1 MAPVNDHYF
10 TAEPASDAERR
21 LVAVDLAGALREV
34 EVAGG
39 VFSPGGLD
47 KGTRV
52 LLDEVPAPPTGD
64 LLDLGCGWGPIALT
78 MALRAPGA
86 TVWAVD
92 VNQRALDLVRRNADR
107 LGVAGQVRAVPPDA
121 VPADVAFAALWS
133 NPPIRV
139 GKRVLHDML
148 RHWLPRVAP
157 GGSPGGSW
165 MVVQKNLG
173 SDSLARW
180 IEADLGLATERVT
193 SSRGFRVLHT
203 TR

>member
-1 MAPVNDHYF
+1 MSDHYF

-21 LVAVDLAGALREV
+21 TLSVHLAGTAVEL
-34 EVAGG
+34 EVASG

-52 LLDEVPAPPTGD
+52 LLDEVPAPPAGD

-78 MALRAPGA
+78 MALRNPDAS
-86 TVWAVD
+86 VWAVD
-92 VNQRALDLVRRNADR
+92 VNRRALDLARRNADR
-107 LGVAGQVRAVPPDA
+107 LGVADRVRAVTPDE
-121 VPADVAFAALWS
+121 VPDDVTFAALWS

-139 GKRVLHDML
+139 GKQVLHEML
-148 RHWLPRVAP
+148 RRWLPRLLPGGAP
-157 GGSPGGSW
+157 GGAW
-165 MVVQKNLG
+165 MVVSKNLG

-180 IEADLGLATERVT
+180 IETELALPTERTT
-193 SSRGFRVLHT
+193 SSKGFRILHT

>member
-1 MAPVNDHYF
+1 MSDHYF

-21 LVAVDLAGALREV
+21 TVEVHLAGRTVEV

-39 VFSPGGLD
+39 VFSPGGVD
-47 KGTRV
+47 KGTRI
-52 LLDEVPAPPTGD
+52 LLDEVPAPPAGD
-64 LLDLGCGWGPIALT
+64 LLDLGCGWGPVALT
-78 MALRAPGA
+78 MAVRSPTA

-92 VNQRALDLVRRNADR
+92 VNLRALDLVRRNAAR
-107 LGVAGQVRAVPPDA
+107 LGVADRVHAVVPDE
-121 VPADVAFAALWS
+121 VPDDVAFATLWS

-139 GKRVLHDML
+139 GKRALHEML
-148 RHWLPRVAP
+148 RRWLPRLAP
-157 GGSPGGSW
+157 GGAPGGAW

-180 IEADLGLATERVT
+180 IEAELGLATARTT
-193 SSRGFRVLHT
+193 SSKGFRVLHT

>member
-1 MAPVNDHYF
+1 MSTVSDHYF
-10 TAEPASDAERR
+10 TSEPASDAERR
-21 LVAVDLAGALREV
+21 LVAVDLAGRAAEV

-39 VFSPGGLD
+39 IFSPGGID

-52 LLDEVPAPPTGD
+52 LLDEVPAPPAGD
-64 LLDLGCGWGPIALT
+64 VLDLGCGWGPIALT
-78 MALRAPGA
+78 MALRNPGA

-92 VNQRALDLVRRNADR
+92 VNLRALDLVRRNADR
-107 LGVAGQVRAVPPDA
+107 LGVAEQVRAVTPDE
-121 VPADVAFAALWS
+121 VPDGVTFTALWS

-139 GKRVLHDML
+139 GKAALHDML
-148 RHWLPRVAP
+148 RHWLPRL
-157 GGSPGGSW
+157 SPGGTPGGAW

-180 IEADLGLATERVT
+180 IEADLGLPTERVT
-193 SSRGFRVLHT
+193 SSKGFRVLHT